1 MLVIVEQISFV
12 IIGKNIIWRKYM
24 SYRISRNLESSLI
37 DRITSD
43 LITDGWT
50 GIRVEKAFAE
60 AYKGA
65 LPCIVINVLE
75 IRPQKLEVGSKTN
88 LKYFVVYIRIFALND
103 GQRLDLSDWLFEKLE
118 DDTDYYKYTITNG
131 IVSGKI
137 LSGKIVITRWLENK
151 KELTNTEN
159 LEKEDRYRSLL
170 SFECIVAE

>member
-1 MLVIVEQISFV
+1 M
-12 IIGKNIIWRKYM
+12 G
-24 SYRISRNLESSLI
+24 YRISRNLEASFI
-37 DRITSD
+37 DKITSD
-43 LITDGWT
+43 LLADGWT
-50 GIRVEKAFAE
+50 GIYVEKTLAE
-60 AYKGA
+60 IYGGHFPAI
-65 LPCIVINVLE
+65 LVNTQE
-75 IRPQKLEVGSKTN
+75 IRPEKLEIGSKTN
-88 LKYFVVYIRIFALND
+88 IKYFVVYIRIFALND